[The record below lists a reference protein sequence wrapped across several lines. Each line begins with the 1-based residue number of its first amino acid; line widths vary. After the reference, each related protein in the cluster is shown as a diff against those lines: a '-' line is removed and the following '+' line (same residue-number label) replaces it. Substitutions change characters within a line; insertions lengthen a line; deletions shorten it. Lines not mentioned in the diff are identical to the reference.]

1 MKKILLLVITI
12 VIALS
17 VVACTYKNS
26 GSQSASSY
34 SSEETLISASSE
46 PKDEETAVFQLGLK
60 TTDKKTMKVGDT
72 LGDWTLSD
80 LEIGYD
86 EVNKIQMLEALFK
99 GKVTLKGTIT
109 RSSLMDV
116 GYDFTV
122 SEEDRAKMPHYI
134 SDEMEQKEE
143 FIFMLTIPENIANA
157 PSLQHGE
164 NQECNITIS
173 DYRFIFAYMTAPASA
188 TVEKID
194 I

>member
-1 MKKILLLVITI
+1 MKRILLLVITI

-17 VVACTYKNS
+17 VVACKDKNS

-86 EVNKIQMLEALFK
+86 EANKIQMLEALFK

-122 SEEDRAKMPHYI
+122 SEEDRSKMPHYI

-143 FIFMLTIPENIANA
+143 FMFMLTIPENIANA